1 MSEDKKICCPKC
13 SCEDIRFVSDITEIK
28 HKHGGL
34 YYLLLV
40 CVIMFMLFGLIMLIK
55 ALNMSTENFEEIL
68 LYSIGGFIICFFGLF
83 AAIVILLVNT
93 VFGYKVKKQIKVICP
108 KCGIVWLFD
117 INKVQDLDEATN
129 EKSKM
134 HE

>member
-1 MSEDKKICCPKC
+1 MNEDKKICCPKC
-13 SCEDIRFVSDITEIK
+13 SCTDIRFVSDITEIE

-40 CVIMFMLFGLIMLIK
+40 CVIMFMLFGLIILIK
-55 ALNMSTENFEEIL
+55 ASTLSTENLEEIL
-68 LYSIGGFIICFFGLF
+68 LYFIGGIIICFIGLF

-93 VFGYKVKKQIKVICP
+93 VFGYKVKKQIKAICP
-108 KCGIVWLFD
+108 KCGKVWLCD
-117 INKVQDLDEATN
+117 INKVQNLDEATN